1 MAEQGLKDKTV
12 KGVGWSAAD
21 SILSYGVSFIVGIV
35 LARLLTPDE
44 YGLIGLTTIFIV
56 VLESIVDSGFSQAII
71 RKKDANNDDYNTMFY
86 TNLAMSIVLYLVFF
100 FCAPLI
106 AKFFGRPELVALAR
120 VMGCLIIIQALS
132 IVQYTVLTKRIDFKT
147 KTKASFVA
155 AIISGGIGIGM
166 AFGGFGVW
174 SLVGQRLSKELVY
187 TLYLWIFNRWWPRLK
202 YSFESLRYMW
212 GFGWKMLVSSLLN
225 TTWAQLYQ
233 VVVGKFYNPA
243 TLGQYTRAK
252 DFASLLSSNFQNIVG
267 RVTYPVLSEIQ
278 EDNTRLIAA
287 YRRII
292 KTTMFVT
299 VVCIISL
306 GAVSEPLIYCLIGS
320 QWHQASTFLPFIC
333 ISMSLYPLHAINL
346 NMLKVQGRSDI
357 FLYLEIIKKVVA
369 IGPICLGIFVSIY
382 WMLIGSIVA
391 GIISFFINTY
401 YTGKRLG
408 YNSWMQIKD
417 VAPSYGV
424 AFSIAISVYFLKF
437 LPLSYWV
444 ILPLQIV
451 VGTIV
456 FFVVCNLTKIEEY
469 REVKEIISPIIKKII
484 NKKR

>member
-21 SILSYGVSFIVGIV
+21 SLLSYGVSFIVGVV
-35 LARLLTPDE
+35 LARLLSPDE

-56 VLESIVDSGFSQAII
+56 VLESIVDSGFSVALI
-71 RKKDANNDDYNTMFY
+71 RKKDANEEDYNTMFY
-86 TNLAMSIVLYLVFF
+86 TNLILSIIMYFVLF

-106 AKFFGRPELVALAR
+106 SNFFGRTELVALAR

-132 IVQYTVLTKRIDFKT
+132 IVQYTVLTKRIDFKS

-166 AFGGFGVW
+166 AIGGFGVW
-174 SLVGQRLSKELVY
+174 SLVGQRLSKELVFTIY
-187 TLYLWIFNRWWPRLK
+187 MWVLIRWWPRFK

-212 GFGWKMLVSSLLN
+212 GFGWKMLVSSLLDK
-225 TTWAQLYQ
+225 TWAQLYQ
-233 VVVGKFYNPA
+233 VVVGKFYTPA

-252 DFASLLSSNFQNIVG
+252 DFASLLSTNFQNIVG

-278 EDNTRLIAA
+278 DDNSRLISA
-287 YRRII
+287 YQRII
-292 KTTMFVT
+292 KNTMFVT

-306 GAVSEPLIYCLIGS
+306 AAVSEPLIYCLIGP

-357 FLYLEIIKKVVA
+357 FLYLEIVKKLIA
-369 IGPICLGIFVSIY
+369 IGPICMGIFMNIY
-382 WMLIGSIVA
+382 WMLIGSIIT
-391 GIISFFINTY
+391 GILSFFLNTY
-401 YTGKRLG
+401 YTGKKLG
-408 YNSWMQIKD
+408 YTSLMQIKD

-424 AFSIAISVYFLKF
+424 AFTIALSVYFLKF
-437 LPLSYWV
+437 LPFSYWV
-444 ILPLQIV
+444 VLPLQIIIGV
-451 VGTIV
+451 VV
-456 FFVVCNLTKIEEY
+456 FFVVCKITRIEEY
-469 REVKEIISPIIKKII
+469 NEIKVIIFQML
-484 NKKR
+484 KKRNNNN